1 MKTRTI
7 GVALCTTALV
17 LVGAGSAVG
26 ALPRGYSVQRVD
38 SPTPTAG
45 GNFGI
50 GFVNVGDLNRDG
62 ADDLLVGTDEHGG
75 SEGQVFVISGKD
87 GKAIR
92 TINPPDVSTTGTKA
106 SFGSY
111 VGKLD
116 DITGDGV
123 PELLITALGV
133 DVGNDADQ
141 GRAYVYNGATGE
153 LLKRIDMPPADA
165 ATQVGRKPAFG
176 RTILSL
182 GNVVGDTRPDIY
194 VGASDF
200 YDTSA
205 TNPACNPGPCL
216 QAGRAYVYD
225 GARISGDPNVPLS
238 TPAYTIKNP
247 LAQTDD
253 PFTPVNSN
261 RESMGYSV
269 APVGDVG
276 SCKYMPAGT
285 VCPNSA
291 SSGTPDGY
299 PDYALSDHRVDM
311 FGMFDVGAVLL
322 VDGTNGAIMY
332 VYTHPEPQPASIFG
346 FTNYNQPAIG
356 DVGASTAPD
365 IYEPAMR
372 ENHVFTGDGSGYVLN
387 GQFKQGGSPNS
398 ISFATFRDPTP
409 YPSGDFG
416 TSSAGIGNVAGD
428 SRNEI
433 LIGAYGPHN
442 PGTHTGVIGDAW
454 IFSALTEHPLQ
465 GLADPDKQAD
475 DGFGTALQPIGDV
488 NGDHLLDFAIGAG
501 LWDGP
506 AGADQGRIFILRS
519 VPRVPKKTVGTV
531 LAPAYLPFK
540 S

>member
-1 MKTRTI
+1 MMRYR
-7 GVALCTTALV
+7 VALAAAMLVSVLSTA
-17 LVGAGSAVG
+17 AYG
-26 ALPRGYSVQRVD
+26 ALPRGYTVQRVD
-38 SPTPTAG
+38 SPNPTVG

-50 GFVNVGDLNRDG
+50 GFVNAGDLNGDG

-75 SEGQVFVISGKD
+75 SDGQVFTISGKD
-87 GKAIR
+87 GKPIR
-92 TINPPDVSTTGTKA
+92 TIDPPDASTRGTKA

-111 VGKLD
+111 VGKLG
-116 DITGDGV
+116 DITGDGA

-133 DVGNDADQ
+133 DVGASQDQ
-141 GRAYVYNGATGE
+141 GRAYVYNGATGA
-153 LLKRIDMPPADA
+153 LIKRLDMPQTDA
-165 ATQVGRKPAFG
+165 ATQIGRRPAFG

-182 GNVVGDTRPDIY
+182 GNVVGDSRPDIY

-200 YDTSA
+200 YDTPA
-205 TNPACNPGPCL
+205 TNPACSPGPCL

-225 GARISGDPNVPLS
+225 GAGITGDPNVPFS
-238 TPAYTIKNP
+238 TPTYTIKNP

-253 PFTPVNSN
+253 LFTPVNTN

-276 SCKYMPAGT
+276 SCKAPAGF
-285 VCPNSA
+285 VCPTA
-291 SSGTPDGY
+291 SSSGFSDGY
-299 PDYALSDHRVDM
+299 PDFALSDHRLDM

-322 VDGTNGAIMY
+322 VDGRSGAIMY

-365 IYEPAMR
+365 IYQPAMR
-372 ENHVFTGDGSGYVLN
+372 QNGVHTGEGSGYVLN
-387 GQFKQGGSPNS
+387 GQFKQAGSPNG

-409 YPSGDFG
+409 QPSGDFG

-454 IFSALTEHPLQ
+454 IFSALTERALQ
-465 GLADPDKQAD
+465 RFRDPDNQSG
-475 DGFGTALQPIGDV
+475 DGFGAALQPLGDV
-488 NGDHLLDFAIGAG
+488 NGDRLLDFAIGAG

-506 AGADQGRIFILRS
+506 VGTDQGRIFILRS
-519 VPRVPKKTVGTV
+519 VAQVRKSIKGTV
-531 LAPAYLPFK
+531 LAPAYLEYKP
-540 S
+540 

>member
-1 MKTRTI
+1 MKLI
-7 GVALCTTALV
+7 VGLGLLLLV
-17 LVGAGSAVG
+17 TSASANA
-26 ALPRGYSVQRVD
+26 ALPRAYTVQRVG
-38 SPTPTAG
+38 SPAPSAG

-50 GFVNVGDLNRDG
+50 GFVNIGDVNRDG

-75 SEGQVFVISGKD
+75 GQGQVFLLGGKD
-87 GKAIR
+87 GKPIR
-92 TINPPDVSTTGTKA
+92 TLDAPDNSTSGTLA

-111 VGKLD
+111 VGKLE

-123 PELLITALGV
+123 AELLITALGV
-133 DVGNDADQ
+133 DVRGVEDE
-141 GRAYVYNGATGE
+141 GRAYVYDGATGA

-182 GNVVGDTRPDIY
+182 GNVVGDARPDIY

-200 YDTSA
+200 YDTA
-205 TNPACNPGPCL
+205 TTNAACFAGPCL

-225 GARISGDPNVPLS
+225 GAGISGDPSTPLS

-253 PFTPVNSN
+253 LLTPVNSN

-276 SCKYMPAGT
+276 SCKFMAAGT
-285 VCPNSA
+285 ICPTSR
-291 SSGTPDGY
+291 SSSTPDGY
-299 PDYALSDHRVDM
+299 PDFALSAHRTDV
-311 FGMFDVGAVLL
+311 FGMFDVGVVYL

-332 VYTHPEPQPASIFG
+332 VYQHPEPQPASIFG

-356 DVGASTAPD
+356 DVGGSTAPD
-365 IYEPAMR
+365 VYEPAMR
-372 ENHVFTGDGSGYVLN
+372 ENHVHTGDGSGYVMN

-409 YPSGDFG
+409 QPSGDFG

-433 LIGAYGPHN
+433 LIGSYGPHN

-454 IFSALTEHPLQ
+454 IFSALTERPLQ
-465 GLADPDKQAD
+465 GFRDPDRQAG
-475 DGFGTALQPIGDV
+475 DGFGTTLQPLGDV
-488 NGDHLLDFAIGAG
+488 NGDHLLDFAVGAG

-506 AGADQGRIFILRS
+506 AGADQGRIFVFRS
-519 VPRVPKKTVGTV
+519 VAKAPRKFRGTV
-531 LAPAYLPFK
+531 LAPAYLPFRG
-540 S
+540 

>member
-1 MKTRTI
+1 MVRSHAAI
-7 GVALCTTALV
+7 AGV
-17 LVGAGSAVG
+17 LVGLALLSAGTAG
-26 ALPRGYSVQRVD
+26 AALPRGYTVQRVD
-38 SPTPTAG
+38 SPNPTAG
-45 GNFGI
+45 GDFGI
-50 GFVNVGDLNRDG
+50 GFVNAGDLNRDG

-75 SEGQVFVISGKD
+75 SQGQVFVISGKD
-87 GKAIR
+87 GKPVR
-92 TINPPDVSTTGTKA
+92 TIDAPDNSTGGTLA

-133 DVGNDADQ
+133 DVGGVQDQ

-153 LLKRIDMPPADA
+153 LIKRIDMPPADA
-165 ATQVGRKPAFG
+165 ATQVGRRPAFG

-182 GNVVGDTRPDIY
+182 GNVVGDSKPDIY

-200 YDTSA
+200 YDTVA
-205 TNPACNPGPCL
+205 TNPACMPGPCL

-225 GARISGDPNVPLS
+225 GAGVEGDPKVPLS
-238 TPAYTIKNP
+238 KPAYTIKNP

-253 PFTPVNSN
+253 LLTPVNTN

-276 SCKYMPAGT
+276 SCKFQPAGT
-285 VCPNSA
+285 ICATSL

-299 PDYALSDHRVDM
+299 PDFALSAHRTDV
-311 FGMFDVGAVLL
+311 FGMFDVGVVYL

-332 VYTHPEPQPASIFG
+332 VFQHPEPQPASIFG

-372 ENHVFTGDGSGYVLN
+372 ENHEYTGDGSGYVMN

-416 TSSAGIGNVAGD
+416 TSSAGIGSVAGD

-442 PGTHTGVIGDAW
+442 PGTHTGVLGDAW
-454 IFSALTEHPLQ
+454 IFSALTEGPLQ
-465 GLADPDKQAD
+465 RFRDPDNQAD
-475 DGFGTALQPIGDV
+475 SGFGTALQPLGDL
-488 NGDHLLDFAIGAG
+488 NGDGLSDYAVGSG
-501 LWDGP
+501 LWDGT
-506 AGADQGRIFILRS
+506 AADQGRIFIFRS
-519 VPRVPKKTVGTV
+519 VARIKKAVKGTV
-531 LAPAYLPFK
+531 LEPAYLSF
-540 S
+540 SG